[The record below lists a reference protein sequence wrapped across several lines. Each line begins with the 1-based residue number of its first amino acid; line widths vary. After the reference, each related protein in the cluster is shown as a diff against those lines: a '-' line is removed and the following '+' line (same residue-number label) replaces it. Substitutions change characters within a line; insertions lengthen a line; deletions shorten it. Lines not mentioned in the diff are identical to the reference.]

1 MNHHISASKDCYEEW
16 RKELVRNEQPS
27 PKQRKENSSRRL
39 MEGTDEGEVNTDIV
53 DDFVM
58 DFPPVERDAVEE
70 DRHEGGNTYL
80 TTNVDRFIE
89 SYPGDA
95 GQAIEKSKT
104 RFQEWFENQR
114 NDQKIQW
121 DPFASEEEWAL
132 CMWLIKNVG
141 QKSTD
146 EFLKLPIVS
155 EISPFIKKKLNL
167 RTFTR
172 LIARRN
178 YRSITRIHF

>member
-1 MNHHISASKDCYEEW
+1 M
-16 RKELVRNEQPS
+16 RNEQPS
-27 PKQRKENSSRRL
+27 PKRQKGNSSMGL
-39 MEGTDEGEVNTDIV
+39 VEGVDDLEVNTDNV
-53 DDFVM
+53 EDFVM
-58 DFPPVERDAVEE
+58 DFPPVEREVVDNNG
-70 DRHEGGNTYL
+70 HEAGNTYQ
-80 TTNVDRFIE
+80 TMDVDRFIE

-95 GQAIEKSKT
+95 GQVIEKSKT
-104 RFQEWFENQR
+104 RFEEWFENQR
-114 NDQKIQW
+114 NEQKIQW

-146 EFLKLPIVS
+146 DFLKLPIVS
-155 EISPFIKKKLNL
+155 KISMPFITKRLNS

-178 YRSITRIHF
+178 YHSITLIRF